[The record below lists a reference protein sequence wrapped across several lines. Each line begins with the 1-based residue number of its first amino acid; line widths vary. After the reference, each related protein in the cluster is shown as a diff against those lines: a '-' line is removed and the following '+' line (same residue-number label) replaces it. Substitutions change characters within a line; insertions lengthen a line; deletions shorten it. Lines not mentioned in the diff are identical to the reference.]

1 MQLSNLHFL
10 QVAVQ
15 DKFLILSG
23 KFQFRH
29 CWPVTRYFNNENFP
43 STMYGTI
50 GYTQYEYYTIEH
62 AFSELQRAISGHIT
76 LETES
81 SGMNSLVNHH
91 LNSL

>member
-1 MQLSNLHFL
+1 
-10 QVAVQ
+10 
-15 DKFLILSG
+15 
-23 KFQFRH
+23 
-29 CWPVTRYFNNENFP
+29 
-43 STMYGTI
+43 MYGTI